1 MVKTFEKE
9 KTADGKVDTNS
20 RLAHII
26 IKQGQNIDWFTDGH
40 IPTSSLTAQA
50 LPLVIQP
57 AFRQSDLMYPPFKS
71 RISSKCRLVS
81 SDIPRM

>member
-1 MVKTFEKE
+1 MVKTFGKE
-9 KTADGKVDTNS
+9 KTADGKADTNS

-26 IKQGQNIDWFTDGH
+26 IKQRQNIVRFTDGH

-57 AFRQSDLMYPPFKS
+57 AFRQSGLMYPLFKS
-71 RISSKCRLVS
+71 
-81 SDIPRM
+81 